1 MVFNRKITIVQ
12 ILGIATL
19 VFLGAAAINNN
30 TKEGK
35 NSPSP
40 EIQQLDA
47 KLLVD
52 LQQQEI
58 SIDDRTKCLMEC
70 AEIQENDLRS
80 LLNINNVNYEKCE
93 AGNCHVTSYTLEG
106 KTQTGKAVSFKIDAG
121 EDGNNLHDLKLTEA
135 NCDC

>member
-93 AGNCHVTSYTLEG
+93 AGNCHVLQRYRPAHIRRLWSY
-106 KTQTGKAVSFKIDAG
+106 
-121 EDGNNLHDLKLTEA
+121 GNGSYGQHELSKVW
-135 NCDC
+135 